1 MFGAW
6 NNIAKSAEAVVS
18 RWAVKRVFKFLLK
31 KKLGQFILGDID
43 LDQLDVQLTE
53 GSIQLSDLALN
64 VDYLNRKIGPAASLV
79 IKEGSIGSLL
89 VKMPWKGKGCQV
101 EVDELELLLAPC
113 SKNDHSSSADEPCSS
128 NDDGNDYNYSDLGR
142 FSNEMAGSP
151 RNPDNVHEGVKTI
164 ANMVKWFL
172 TSFNV
177 KIKRLI
183 VAFDPSLEKGEK
195 LGFHRTLVLRIS
207 ETECGTCVSEDA
219 GLGDEARAHTFL
231 GISQLTN
238 FVKFHGAALELLQMQ
253 DVDDQSCASHTSGM
267 PFSGLYSCCSPP
279 NAAIPIMSGKGGG
292 FSGNLKLS
300 IPWKNG
306 SLDIRKV
313 DADVS
318 IDPVDLRFQP
328 SIIKWLL
335 LSWETCKNFD
345 EVGKNGMHC
354 ETTDSIYLNSNSQFQ
369 SSAHASAMTVIDKV
383 IENQGRLSAG
393 CTSLSVQESVDET
406 GLPGS
411 HFIPNWVPISLGKN
425 KQDCVGEE
433 VDFGASVD
441 QFFECFDGMRNSQ
454 SALGSSGMWNWTC
467 SVFSAITAASSLAS
481 GSLHV
486 PSEQQH
492 VQTNLKAAFAGI
504 SIVLSFHDEDLDHT
518 CDPLHASSS
527 IHYLGI
533 ECRDISVL
541 VQVCPQEMRFKG
553 TMVHV
558 EAADYFCRKDGG
570 DCGNNVDSKTS
581 SIRNL
586 QDEVQHALPL
596 FSSSTGDRSSDVFH
610 ELVST
615 NFSLR
620 DKGDMVKIMLFTTSG
635 VTHFQCTVRSS
646 SSGGNFLGQT
656 SYSLKLPPLTFW
668 FSFSLLNMLS
678 DLLKEVGKS
687 TEMGNNNRKVPYD
700 ASYKKCESSH
710 AHVKRSSSTSIT
722 NLSSTETLLGNISIS
737 NARVILCFPFK
748 SDEDDGG
755 YPSWD
760 QFIVLDISSP
770 SPSKCGMQDNSSHL
784 DGSLQKQFPSSG
796 TRSLHLNFVNLCLY
810 SVISENKDGSGIDYG
825 SIQRHKF
832 SSQKILSVSNR
843 TGCLSFISVFWQ
855 EGPVTGPWIAEKA
868 KFLATLE
875 ERRSGNKSVGKGY
888 EFAAV
893 TTVKDLDDT
902 SAQTRQEIIFS
913 TTCLAHIHLSSVM
926 VDLDSSQYSG
936 LHNLLKQI
944 ITGLSCFSCDP
955 TGTKEDN
962 SISQTSVLLE
972 CDSVEIS
979 IRPDDEE
986 NVKAPVQS
994 ELPGSWGCLK
1004 LNIQKFDLL
1013 SVSNI
1018 GAIKGSSF
1026 LWLTHSEGTLSGSV
1040 SGAQDREFLLISCTD
1055 SAMKRGDGGG
1065 SNALSSRLAGSDIVN
1080 FWEPESCQDF
1090 TSITVRCCTIVAV
1103 GGRLD
1108 WMGVICSFFSLP
1120 SVDPEQSVEHNLPKG
1135 DLDTPPHRASFVLKL
1150 VDIAV
1155 SYEPHLNNLAIHSEV
1170 LDSDSSSSDAK
1181 DDSSEPY
1188 VACLLAASSFCL
1200 SNSTVADSL
1209 DNEYKIR
1216 VQDLGLLLRAVSE
1229 CDKLGGTYSAE
1240 QLSQGGYVKVA
1251 REALIEAAVKTNCG
1265 NGLLWIVECSNS
1277 QIYVETC
1284 HDTTSGLIRLAAQ
1297 LQQLFA
1303 PDVEESIV
1311 HLQTRWNNFQLA
1323 QQRNDEKNRDRISD
1337 ISSSTSQ
1344 VHSAMV
1350 ELEDKCR
1357 AAGLMDEISE
1367 DAFSLDGNETFQFG
1381 SSEVQFHLPVEGSA
1395 GEEPCS
1401 LSFENAEMFSHELPV
1416 DGIGVESS
1424 QTSFLEQG
1432 YFPELIESY
1441 CLSELLP
1448 PTKLPT
1454 GLKSSHEV
1462 LKYRSIHVGE
1472 GDLGRGNS
1480 GWYEDAS
1487 LRIVENHISESSG
1500 QAGLKSIVEGRL
1512 SYRDSGV
1519 PDDIVN
1525 TIGRVLLKNINIRWR
1540 MYAGSD
1546 WRKAMKSSMQS
1557 NNVLGRDRSVCL
1569 ELAVSGMEFQ
1579 YDIFTP
1585 GGVSVSKLSLSVH
1598 DFHLY
1603 DKSIDAPWK
1612 LVLRYYDSKD
1622 HPRES
1627 SSKAFKLDLEA
1638 VRPDPFTPLEE
1649 YRLRV
1654 ALFPMRLH
1662 LHQSQL
1668 DFLISFF
1675 GEKNSSLKQSP
1686 PDTDLLTR
1694 KSHNLAGHA
1703 IAEEALLPYFQKF
1716 DIWPILVRV
1725 DYSPHHV
1732 DLAALKGGK
1741 YVELVNIV
1749 PWKGIELELKH
1760 VHAAGVYGWGSV
1772 CETIIGEWLEDIS
1785 QNQIH
1790 KVLRGFPTIPSL
1802 VAVGA
1807 AAAKLV
1813 SLPLES
1819 YRKDQRVLKGMQRGT
1834 MAFLRSISLE
1844 AVGLGVHLAAG
1855 TRDFLLQA
1863 EYMFTNS
1870 PAPVSR
1876 PSQGKSKTK
1885 TNARHNQPKDA
1896 QQGIQQAYE
1905 SISNGLGKSASALVQ
1920 TPLKKYHRGAS
1931 ASSALA
1937 TAVKALPT
1945 AAIAPA
1951 SGCASAI
1958 HCTLLGIRNSL
1969 DPERKKESMEKYF
1982 GRCDRLES
1990 INSSMRTGNCDAP
2003 RFLPG
2008 ESLTCIQLSKAITLI
2023 LSCQNWIRIPAVS
2036 FVQKCAVHI
2045 SSACT

>member
-31 KKLGQFILGDID
+31 KKLGKFILGDID
-43 LDQLDVQLTE
+43 LDQLDVQLAE
-53 GSIQLSDLALN
+53 GTIQLSDLALN
-64 VDYLNRKIGPAASLV
+64 VDYLNQKARLIGPAFNFQIGPAASLV
-79 IKEGSIGSLL
+79 LKEGSIGSLL

-113 SKNDHSSSADEPCSS
+113 LENDHLSRADEPCSS
-128 NDDGNDYNYSDLGR
+128 NDDGNYYNFSDLGK
-142 FSNEMAGSP
+142 FSNEMEGSP

-164 ANMVKWFL
+164 AKMVKWFL

-183 VAFDPSLEKGEK
+183 VAFDPSLENVEK
-195 LGFHRTLVLRIS
+195 LGFRRTLVLRIS
-207 ETECGTCVSEDA
+207 ETEYGTCVSEDA
-219 GLGDEARAHTFL
+219 GLVDEARAHSFL

-238 FVKFHGAALELLQMQ
+238 FVKFHGAALELLQME
-253 DVDDQSCASHTSGM
+253 DVDDQAW
-267 PFSGLYSCCSPP
+267 
-279 NAAIPIMSGKGGG
+279 KGGG

-335 LSWETCKNFD
+335 LSWETFKNFD
-345 EVGKNGMHC
+345 KVGKNSMHR
-354 ETTDSIYLNSNSQFQ
+354 ETTDSVCLNSNSQFQ
-369 SSAHASAMTVIDKV
+369 SSASAMIVIDKV
-383 IENQGRLSAG
+383 TKNQGRFSAG
-393 CTSLSVQESVDET
+393 YTSLNVRESVDET

-411 HFIPNWVPISLGKN
+411 HFIPNWVPISVGKN
-425 KQDCVGEE
+425 KQDVGEE
-433 VDFGASVD
+433 ADFGASVD

-481 GSLHV
+481 GSLQI

-492 VQTNLKAAFAGI
+492 AQTNLKASFAGI
-504 SIVLSFHDEDLDHT
+504 SIVLSFHDENLDHL
-518 CDPLHASSS
+518 CDLTHASSS

-541 VQVCPQEMRFKG
+541 VQACPQEMRFEG
-553 TMVHV
+553 TMVHI
-558 EAADYFCRKDGG
+558 EAADYFCRMDEE
-570 DCGNNVDSKTS
+570 DCGNNIDSKTF
-581 SIRNL
+581 SIRNM

-596 FSSSTGDRSSDVFH
+596 FSPSTGDRSSGVFC

-615 NFSLR
+615 DFSLR

-635 VTHFQCTVRSS
+635 VTHCQCTVRSS
-646 SSGGNFLGQT
+646 SSGGSFLGQT
-656 SYSLKLPPLTFW
+656 SFSLKLPPLTFW
-668 FSFSLLNMLS
+668 FSFSLLKMLS

-687 TEMGNNNRKVPYD
+687 TEMGNNNPKVPYD
-700 ASYKKCESSH
+700 ASYEKFESSYS
-710 AHVKRSSSTSIT
+710 HVKRSSSSCTT
-722 NLSSTETLLGNISIS
+722 KFSSATTLRGDISIS
-737 NARVILCFPFK
+737 NARGEMQ
-748 SDEDDGG
+748 D
-755 YPSWD
+755 
-760 QFIVLDISSP
+760 SSP
-770 SPSKCGMQDNSSHL
+770 HL

-796 TRSLHLNFVNLCLY
+796 TRSLHLNFVNLSLY
-810 SVISENKDGSGIDYG
+810 SVITAQKDGSEIDYG
-825 SIQRHKF
+825 SIQKHKF
-832 SSQKILSVSNR
+832 SSQKIFSVTNR
-843 TGCLSFISVFWQ
+843 TGRLSFISVFWQ
-855 EGPVTGPWIAEKA
+855 EGHVTGPWIAEKA

-875 ERRSGNKSVGKGY
+875 ERSGNKSVGKGY
-888 EFAAV
+888 EFATV
-893 TTVKDLDDT
+893 TTVKDLDDI

-913 TTCLAHIHLSSVM
+913 TTCFAHIHLSSVI

-944 ITGLSCFSCDP
+944 ITGLLCFSCDV
-955 TGTKEDN
+955 TGTEEED

-986 NVKAPVQS
+986 NVKAPMRS

-1013 SVSNI
+1013 SVSDI
-1018 GAIKGSSF
+1018 GDIKGSSF
-1026 LWLTHSEGTLSGSV
+1026 LWLTHGEGTLSGSV
-1040 SGAQDREFLLISCTD
+1040 SGDQDQEFLLISCND
-1055 SAMKRGDGGG
+1055 SVMKRGDGGG
-1065 SNALSSRLAGSDIVN
+1065 SNALSSRLAGSDFVY
-1080 FWEPESCQDF
+1080 FWEPKSCEDF
-1090 TSITVRCCTIVAV
+1090 TSLTVRCCTIVAV

-1120 SVDPEQSVEHNLPKG
+1120 SVDPEQ
-1135 DLDTPPHRASFVLKL
+1135 F
-1150 VDIAV
+1150 
-1155 SYEPHLNNLAIHSEV
+1155 LNNLAVHSEV
-1170 LDSDSSSSDAK
+1170 LDSDSLSDAK
-1181 DDSSEPY
+1181 DDTSEPY
-1188 VACLLAASSFCL
+1188 VACLIAASSFCL
-1200 SNSTVADSL
+1200 SNSAVADSL
-1209 DNEYKIR
+1209 ENEYRIR
-1216 VQDLGLLLRAVSE
+1216 VQDLGFLLRAVSE
-1229 CDKLGGTYSAE
+1229 CDKLGVTYSAE
-1240 QLSQGGYVKVA
+1240 QLNRGGYVKVA
-1251 REALIEAAVKTNCG
+1251 REALIEAIVKTSCA
-1265 NGLLWIVECSNS
+1265 NGLLWTVEYSNS

-1311 HLQTRWNNFQLA
+1311 HLQTRWNDFQMA
-1323 QQRNDEKNRDRISD
+1323 QQRNDEKNRAP
-1337 ISSSTSQ
+1337 STSQ
-1344 VHSAMV
+1344 IHTVTA
-1350 ELEDKCR
+1350 ELENKCG

-1381 SSEVQFHLPVEGSA
+1381 SSEVQFHLPVEENA
-1395 GEEPCS
+1395 AEEPCS
-1401 LSFENAEMFSHELPV
+1401 LSFENAEMFSHELLIN
-1416 DGIGVESS
+1416 GIGLESS
-1424 QTSFLEQG
+1424 QTSFLEQD

-1441 CLSELLP
+1441 CLHELGPLTELP
-1448 PTKLPT
+1448 A
-1454 GLKSSHEV
+1454 GLKPSHEV
-1462 LKYRSIHVGE
+1462 LKYRSLHVGE
-1472 GDLGRGNS
+1472 GDLARGNS

-1487 LRIVENHISESSG
+1487 LQIVENHISEPSR
-1500 QAGLKSIVEGRL
+1500 QAALKSIVEGRL
-1512 SYRDSGV
+1512 LYCDSGV
-1519 PDDIVN
+1519 PNDTVN
-1525 TIGRVLLKNINIRWR
+1525 IIGRVLLKNINIRWR

-1546 WRKAMKSSMQS
+1546 WLKSS
-1557 NNVLGRDRSVCL
+1557 NILGRDRTVCL
-1569 ELAVSGMEFQ
+1569 ELAVSGMEFH
-1579 YDIFTP
+1579 YDVFTP

-1598 DFHLY
+1598 DFHFY
-1603 DKSIDAPWK
+1603 DKSTDAPWK
-1612 LVLRYYDSKD
+1612 LVLRYYDTKD

-1638 VRPDPFTPLEE
+1638 VRPDPSTPLEE
-1649 YRLRV
+1649 YRWEITDILVGIGHYDFHGSSFLNGFARGSRLRV
-1654 ALFPMRLH
+1654 ALLPMRLH

-1668 DFLISFF
+1668 DFLVSFL
-1675 GEKNSSLKQSP
+1675 GEKSSSLNQSTSCH
-1686 PDTDLLTR
+1686 PDTDFL
-1694 KSHNLAGHA
+1694 
-1703 IAEEALLPYFQKF
+1703 KF

-1741 YVELVNIV
+1741 YAELVNIV

-1760 VHAAGVYGWGSV
+1760 VHAVGVYGWGSV
-1772 CETIIGEWLEDIS
+1772 CETIIGQWLEDIS

-1790 KVLRGFPTIPSL
+1790 KVLCGLPTIPSL
-1802 VAVGA
+1802 VSVGG

-1844 AVGLGVHLAAG
+1844 AVGLGVHLTAG
-1855 TRDFLLQA
+1855 TRDFLLQT

-1870 PAPVSR
+1870 PSPVSR
-1876 PSQGKSKTK
+1876 PSQGKTK
-1885 TNARHNQPKDA
+1885 ANVRHNQPKDA

-1905 SISNGLGKSASALVQ
+1905 SFSNGLGRSASALVQ
-1920 TPLKKYHRGAS
+1920 TPLKKYQRGAS

-1937 TAVKALPT
+1937 TAVKAVPT

-1958 HCTLLGIRNSL
+1958 HSTLLGIRNSL
-1969 DPERKKESMEKYF
+1969 DPERKKESMQKYF
-1982 GRCDRLES
+1982 GP
-1990 INSSMRTGNCDAP
+1990 T
-2003 RFLPG
+2003 LP
-2008 ESLTCIQLSKAITLI
+2008 QDP
-2023 LSCQNWIRIPAVS
+2023 N
-2036 FVQKCAVHI
+2036 
-2045 SSACT
+2045 

>member
-1 MFGAW
+1 MFGSW

-113 SKNDHSSSADEPCSS
+113 SENDHLSSADEPCSS
-128 NDDGNDYNYSDLGR
+128 NDDGNDYNYSDLGK

-164 ANMVKWFL
+164 AKMVKWFL

-219 GLGDEARAHTFL
+219 GLGDEARAHSFL
-231 GISQLTN
+231 GISQLMN
-238 FVKFHGAALELLQMQ
+238 FVKFHGAALELLQME
-253 DVDDQSCASHTSGM
+253 DVDQSCASHTSGM
-267 PFSGLYSCCSPP
+267 PLSGLYSHCSPST
-279 NAAIPIMSGKGGG
+279 AAIPITSGKGGG

-318 IDPVDLRFQP
+318 IDPIELRLQP

-345 EVGKNGMHC
+345 KVGKNSMHC
-354 ETTDSIYLNSNSQFQ
+354 ETTDSIYLNSNSQLQ
-369 SSAHASAMTVIDKV
+369 SSAHVSSMTVINEV
-383 IENQGRLSAG
+383 MENQGRFSAS
-393 CTSLSVQESVDET
+393 CTSLHAQESVDEI

-425 KQDCVGEE
+425 KRNCVGEE

-481 GSLHV
+481 GSLHI

-504 SIVLSFHDEDLDHT
+504 SIVLFFHDEDLDHS
-518 CDPLHASSS
+518 CDLIHATSS

-541 VQVCPQEMRFKG
+541 VQVCPQEMRFEG

-558 EAADYFCRKDGG
+558 EAADYFCLKDGG
-570 DCGNNVDSKTS
+570 YCGNNVDSKTF

-586 QDEVQHALPL
+586 QEEVQHALPL
-596 FSSSTGDRSSDVFH
+596 FSSSTGDRSPDVFR
-610 ELVST
+610 ELVPT
-615 NFSLR
+615 DFPLR
-620 DKGDMVKIMLFTTSG
+620 DKGDMVKITLFTTSG
-635 VTHFQCTVRSS
+635 LTHCQCTVRSS
-646 SSGGNFLGQT
+646 SSGGSFSGQT
-656 SYSLKLPPLTFW
+656 SFSLKLPPLTFW
-668 FSFSLLNMLS
+668 FSFSLLKMLS

-687 TEMGNNNRKVPYD
+687 AEMDNNNRNVSYD

-710 AHVKRSSSTSIT
+710 SHVKRSSSTCIT
-722 NLSSTETLLGNISIS
+722 NLSSAETLRGNISIS

-748 SDEDDGG
+748 SDEDYGG

-770 SPSKCGMQDNSSHL
+770 SPSKGGMQENSPHL
-784 DGSLQKQFPSSG
+784 DGSPQKQFPSSG
-796 TRSLHLNFVNLCLY
+796 TRSLHLNFGNICLY
-810 SVISENKDGSGIDYG
+810 SVISAHKDGSGIDYG
-825 SIQRHKF
+825 SMQRHKF

-843 TGCLSFISVFWQ
+843 TGRLSFISVFWQ

-868 KFLATLE
+868 KFLAMLDE
-875 ERRSGNKSVGKGY
+875 SRSGNKSVGKGY
-888 EFAAV
+888 EFATV
-893 TTVKDLDDT
+893 TTVKDHDDI

-913 TTCLAHIHLSSVM
+913 TTCFAHIHLSSVM
-926 VDLDSSQYSG
+926 VDLDSSLYSD
-936 LHNLLKQI
+936 LNKLLKQI
-944 ITGLSCFSCDP
+944 TTGLSCFSCDA
-955 TGTKEDN
+955 TGTKEEY

-979 IRPDDEE
+979 IIPDDEE
-986 NVKAPVQS
+986 NVKAPMRS

-1004 LNIQKFDLL
+1004 LNIQNFDLL

-1018 GAIKGSSF
+1018 GGIRGSGF

-1040 SGAQDREFLLISCTD
+1040 SGDQDQEFLLISCSD
-1055 SAMKRGDGGG
+1055 SARKRGDGGG
-1065 SNALSSRLAGSDIVN
+1065 SNALSSRIAGSDIVN
-1080 FWEPESCQDF
+1080 FWEPERCQDF
-1090 TSITVRCCTIVAV
+1090 TSVTVRCCTIVAV

-1108 WMGVICSFFSLP
+1108 WMGVICSFFSLQ

-1135 DLDTPPHRASFVLKL
+1135 DLDTHPRRASFVLKL
-1150 VDIAV
+1150 VDIAL
-1155 SYEPHLNNLAIHSEV
+1155 SYEPHLKNLAVHNEV
-1170 LDSDSSSSDAK
+1170 LHLDSPSSNAK
-1181 DDSSEPY
+1181 DDTSEPY
-1188 VACLLAASSFCL
+1188 VACMLAASSFCL

-1216 VQDLGLLLRAVSE
+1216 VQDLGLLLCAVSE
-1229 CDKLGGTYSAE
+1229 CDKFGGTYGAE
-1240 QLSQGGYVKVA
+1240 QLNRGGYVKVA
-1251 REALIEAAVKTNCG
+1251 RETLIEAVVKTNCG
-1265 NGLLWIVECSNS
+1265 NGLLWTVECSNS

-1323 QQRNDEKNRDRISD
+1323 QQRNDEKSRDVSQD
-1337 ISSSTSQ
+1337 INPSASQ
-1344 VHSAMV
+1344 IHTATA
-1350 ELEDKCR
+1350 ELENKCG

-1381 SSEVQFHLPVEGSA
+1381 SSEVQFHLPVEESTA
-1395 GEEPCS
+1395 EEPCS
-1401 LSFENAEMFSHELPV
+1401 LSFENAEMFSHEIPV
-1416 DGIGVESS
+1416 NGIGLESS

-1441 CLSELLP
+1441 CLSDLRPLTELS
-1448 PTKLPT
+1448 T
-1454 GLKSSHEV
+1454 GIKSPHEV
-1462 LKYRSIHVGE
+1462 MAYRSIHLGE
-1472 GDLGRGNS
+1472 GDLGRGSS

-1487 LRIVENHISESSG
+1487 LRIVENHISEPSG
-1500 QAGLKSIVEGRL
+1500 QAGSKPIVEGRL
-1512 SYRDSGV
+1512 SYSDSGV
-1519 PDDIVN
+1519 SDDTVN
-1525 TIGRVLLKNINIRWR
+1525 IIGRVLLKNINIRWR

-1546 WRKAMKSSMQS
+1546 WRRTIKRNMQS
-1557 NNVLGRDRSVCL
+1557 NNILGRDRTVCL

-1579 YDIFTP
+1579 YRIFTP

-1603 DKSIDAPWK
+1603 DKRTDAPWK

-1638 VRPDPFTPLEE
+1638 VRPDCFTPLEE

-1654 ALFPMRLH
+1654 ALLPMRLH

-1675 GEKNSSLKQSP
+1675 GEKSSSLNQSTSCP
-1686 PDTDLLTR
+1686 PDTDLLVR

-1703 IAEEALLPYFQKF
+1703 IANEALLPYFQKF

-1749 PWKGIELELKH
+1749 PWKGIDLELKH
-1760 VHAAGVYGWGSV
+1760 VHAVGVYGWGSV

-1790 KVLRGFPTIPSL
+1790 KVLCGLPTIPSL

-1834 MAFLRSISLE
+1834 RAFLRSISVE
-1844 AVGLGVHLAAG
+1844 AFGLGVHLAAG
-1855 TRDFLLQA
+1855 THDFLLQA
-1863 EYMFTNS
+1863 EYMFRNC
-1870 PAPVSR
+1870 PAPVSQ

-1885 TNARHNQPKDA
+1885 TNVRHNHPKDA
-1896 QQGIQQAYE
+1896 QQGIRQAYE

-1920 TPLKKYHRGAS
+1920 TPLKKYQRGAS

-1937 TAVKALPT
+1937 TAVKAVPT

-1951 SGCASAI
+1951 SACASAI

-1982 GRCDRLES
+1982 GP
-1990 INSSMRTGNCDAP
+1990 T
-2003 RFLPG
+2003 LP
-2008 ESLTCIQLSKAITLI
+2008 KDP
-2023 LSCQNWIRIPAVS
+2023 N
-2036 FVQKCAVHI
+2036 
-2045 SSACT
+2045 

>member
-1 MFGAW
+1 MFGTW

-113 SKNDHSSSADEPCSS
+113 SENDHLSSADEPCSS
-128 NDDGNDYNYSDLGR
+128 NDDGNDYNYSDLGKC
-142 FSNEMAGSP
+142 SNEMAGSP

-164 ANMVKWFL
+164 AKMVKWFL

-183 VAFDPSLEKGEK
+183 VAFDPSIEKGEQ
-195 LGFHRTLVLRIS
+195 LGIHRTLVLRIS

-219 GLGDEARAHTFL
+219 GLGDEAKAHSFL

-238 FVKFHGAALELLQMQ
+238 FVKFHGAALELLQME
-253 DVDDQSCASHTSGM
+253 DVDQSCASHPSGM
-267 PFSGLYSCCSPP
+267 PLSGLYSYCSPSA
-279 NAAIPIMSGKGGG
+279 AAIPIMSGKGGG

-306 SLDIRKV
+306 SVDIRKV

-318 IDPVDLRFQP
+318 IDPVELRFQP

-345 EVGKNGMHC
+345 KVGKNSMHC
-354 ETTDSIYLNSNSQFQ
+354 ETTDSIYLDSNSQIQ
-369 SSAHASAMTVIDKV
+369 SSAHVSSMTVIDEV
-383 IENQGRLSAG
+383 MENQGRSSVG
-393 CTSLSVQESVDET
+393 CTSLHVQESVDEI

-411 HFIPNWVPISLGKN
+411 HFIPNWVPISVGKN
-425 KQDCVGEE
+425 KRNRVGEE

-441 QFFECFDGMRNSQ
+441 QFFECFDGMRSSQ

-481 GSLHV
+481 GSLHI

-492 VQTNLKAAFAGI
+492 VQTNLKADFAGI
-504 SIVLSFHDEDLDHT
+504 SIVLSFHDEDLDHS
-518 CDPLHASSS
+518 CDLIHARSS

-541 VQVCPQEMRFKG
+541 VQVCPQEMRFEG
-553 TMVHV
+553 AMVHV
-558 EAADYFCRKDGG
+558 EAADYFCDKDGG
-570 DCGNNVDSKTS
+570 YCGNDIDSKTF

-586 QDEVQHALPL
+586 QEEVQHALPL
-596 FSSSTGDRSSDVFH
+596 FSSSTGDRSPDVFR
-610 ELVST
+610 ELAST
-615 NFSLR
+615 DFPLR

-635 VTHFQCTVRSS
+635 VTHCQCTVRSS
-646 SSGGNFLGQT
+646 SSGGSFLGQT
-656 SYSLKLPPLTFW
+656 SFSLKLPPLMFW
-668 FSFSLLNMLS
+668 FSFSLLSN
-678 DLLKEVGKS
+678 LLKEVGKS
-687 TEMGNNNRKVPYD
+687 TEMGNNKRKVSYD
-700 ASYKKCESSH
+700 ASYEKCESSH
-710 AHVKRSSSTSIT
+710 SHVKSSSTCIT
-722 NLSSTETLLGNISIS
+722 NLSSAESLRGNISIS
-737 NARVILCFPFK
+737 EARVILCFPFK

-770 SPSKCGMQDNSSHL
+770 SPSKGGMQENGPRH

-796 TRSLHLNFVNLCLY
+796 TRSLHLNFGNLCLY
-810 SVISENKDGSGIDYG
+810 SVISAHKDGSGIDYG
-825 SIQRHKF
+825 STQRHKF

-843 TGCLSFISVFWQ
+843 TGRLSFISVFWQ

-875 ERRSGNKSVGKGY
+875 ESRSGNKSVGKGY
-888 EFAAV
+888 EFATV
-893 TTVKDLDDT
+893 TTVKDLDDI

-913 TTCLAHIHLSSVM
+913 TACFAHVHLSSVM
-926 VDLDSSQYSG
+926 VDLDSSLYSG
-936 LHNLLKQI
+936 LHQLLKQI
-944 ITGLSCFSCDP
+944 ITGLSSFSCDA
-955 TGTKEDN
+955 TGTKEEY

-986 NVKAPVQS
+986 NVKAPMRS

-1004 LNIQKFDLL
+1004 LNIKKFDLL

-1018 GAIKGSSF
+1018 GGIRGSGF
-1026 LWLTHSEGTLSGSV
+1026 RWLTHSEGTLTGSV
-1040 SGAQDREFLLISCTD
+1040 SGDQDREFLLISCSD

-1080 FWEPESCQDF
+1080 FWEPEGCQDF

-1108 WMGVICSFFSLP
+1108 WMGVICTFFSLP

-1135 DLDTPPHRASFVLKL
+1135 DLDTLPRRASFVLKL
-1150 VDIAV
+1150 VDIAL
-1155 SYEPHLNNLAIHSEV
+1155 SYEPHLKNLAVHSEV
-1170 LDSDSSSSDAK
+1170 LDSDSASSNAK
-1181 DDSSEPY
+1181 DDTSEPY
-1188 VACLLAASSFCL
+1188 VACMLAASSFCL

-1216 VQDLGLLLRAVSE
+1216 IQDLGLLLRVVSE
-1229 CDKLGGTYSAE
+1229 CDKLGSNYGAE
-1240 QLSQGGYVKVA
+1240 QLNRVGYVKVA
-1251 REALIEAAVKTNCG
+1251 RETLIEAVVKTNCG
-1265 NGLLWIVECSNS
+1265 NGLLWTVESSNS

-1323 QQRNDEKNRDRISD
+1323 QQRNDEKSRDPSSD
-1337 ISSSTSQ
+1337 ISPSTSQ
-1344 VHSAMV
+1344 IHTATV
-1350 ELEDKCR
+1350 ELENKCR

-1381 SSEVQFHLPVEGSA
+1381 SSEVQFHLPVEETA
-1395 GEEPCS
+1395 AEEPCS

-1416 DGIGVESS
+1416 NGIGLESS
-1424 QTSFLEQG
+1424 QASFLEQG

-1441 CLSELLP
+1441 CLSELRPL
-1448 PTKLPT
+1448 TELST
-1454 GLKSSHEV
+1454 GIKSPHEV
-1462 LKYRSIHVGE
+1462 MTYRSIHLGE
-1472 GDLGRGNS
+1472 GDLGRGSS

-1487 LRIVENHISESSG
+1487 VRIVENHISEPSG
-1500 QAGLKSIVEGRL
+1500 QAGLKPIVEGRL

-1519 PDDIVN
+1519 SDDTVN
-1525 TIGRVLLKNINIRWR
+1525 IIGRVLLKNINIRWR

-1546 WRKAMKSSMQS
+1546 WCKTMKRNMQS
-1557 NNVLGRDRSVCL
+1557 NNILGRDRTACL
-1569 ELAVSGMEFQ
+1569 ELVVSGMKFQ
-1579 YDIFTP
+1579 YGIFTP

-1603 DKSIDAPWK
+1603 DKRTDAPWK

-1622 HPRES
+1622 RPRES

-1638 VRPDPFTPLEE
+1638 VRPDRFTPLEE
-1649 YRLRV
+1649 YRLCV
-1654 ALFPMRLH
+1654 ALLPLRLH

-1675 GEKNSSLKQSP
+1675 GEKSSLVNQSTSCP
-1686 PDTDLLTR
+1686 PHTDLSVR
-1694 KSHNLAGHA
+1694 KSHNLVGQA
-1703 IAEEALLPYFQKF
+1703 IADEALLPYFQKF
-1716 DIWPILVRV
+1716 DFWPILVRV

-1749 PWKGIELELKH
+1749 PWKGIEVELKH
-1760 VHAAGVYGWGSV
+1760 VHAVGVYGWGNV

-1785 QNQIH
+1785 QHQIH
-1790 KVLRGFPTIPSL
+1790 KVLCGLPTIPSL

-1834 MAFLRSISLE
+1834 RAFLRSISLE

-1855 TRDFLLQA
+1855 THDFLLQA
-1863 EYMFTNS
+1863 EYMFTNGS
-1870 PAPVSR
+1870 APLSQ

-1885 TNARHNQPKDA
+1885 TNVRHNHPKDT
-1896 QQGIQQAYE
+1896 QQGIRQAYE

-1920 TPLKKYHRGAS
+1920 TPLKKYQRGAS

-1937 TAVKALPT
+1937 TAVKAVPT

-1951 SGCASAI
+1951 SACASAI

-1982 GRCDRLES
+1982 EHSFFNENKELSCTSISTWLEFDFS
-1990 INSSMRTGNCDAP
+1990 
-2003 RFLPG
+2003 
-2008 ESLTCIQLSKAITLI
+2008 CIQLSKAVTLI
-2023 LSCQNWIRIPAVS
+2023 LFCRNWIR
-2036 FVQKCAVHI
+2036 Q
-2045 SSACT
+2045 

>member
-6 NNIAKSAEAVVS
+6 NNFAKSAEAVVS

-53 GSIQLSDLALN
+53 GTIQLSDLALN

-89 VKMPWKGKGCQV
+89 VKMPWKGKGCLV

-113 SKNDHSSSADEPCSS
+113 SEDRLSSADETCSS
-128 NDDGNDYNYSDLGR
+128 NDDGNDYNYTDLGK

-164 ANMVKWFL
+164 AKMVKWFL

-177 KIKRLI
+177 KIKKLI
-183 VAFDPSLEKGEK
+183 VAFDPSIEKGEK

-207 ETECGTCVSEDA
+207 EIECGTCVSEDA
-219 GLGDEARAHTFL
+219 GLGDEGRDHSFL

-238 FVKFHGAALELLQMQ
+238 FVKFHGAALELLQME
-253 DVDDQSCASHTSGM
+253 DVDNKSCASHTSGM
-267 PFSGLYSCCSPP
+267 TFSGLQSCSPS
-279 NAAIPIMSGKGGG
+279 NAAIRILSGKGGG

-318 IDPVDLRFQP
+318 IDPVELRFQP
-328 SIIKWLL
+328 SIIKWFL
-335 LSWETCKNFD
+335 LSWETCKKFD
-345 EVGKNGMHC
+345 KVEKSMHY
-354 ETTDSIYLNSNSQFQ
+354 ETADSIYLNSNSQFQ
-369 SSAHASAMTVIDKV
+369 SPAHASAMAVIDEV
-383 IENQGRLSAG
+383 VENHGRFSAD
-393 CTSLSVQESVDET
+393 CTSLHVQESVDEVL
-406 GLPGS
+406 LPGS
-411 HFIPNWVPISLGKN
+411 RFIPNWVPISVGKN
-425 KQDCVGEE
+425 KGDRVGEE
-433 VDFGASVD
+433 ADFGA
-441 QFFECFDGMRNSQ
+441 RNSQ

-481 GSLHV
+481 GSLHI

-504 SIVLSFHDEDLDHT
+504 SIVLSFHDEDLDHL
-518 CDPLHASSS
+518 CDLIDLSSN

-541 VQVCPQEMRFKG
+541 VQVCPQEMRFEG
-553 TMVHV
+553 TLVHV
-558 EAADYFCRKDGG
+558 EAADYFFCKDGG
-570 DCGNNVDSKTS
+570 DGSSNVDSKTFK
-581 SIRNL
+581 IRNL
-586 QDEVQHALPL
+586 QDEVHHALPL
-596 FSSSTGDRSSDVFH
+596 FSSSTGDQSSGVFR

-615 NFSLR
+615 DFPLTGN
-620 DKGDMVKIMLFTTSG
+620 GDMVKIMLFTTSG
-635 VTHFQCTVRSS
+635 VTHCQCTVRSS
-646 SSGGNFLGQT
+646 SSGGGFSGQT
-656 SYSLKLPPLTFW
+656 SFSLKLPPLTFW
-668 FSFSLLNMLS
+668 FNFSLLKMLS
-678 DLLKEVGKS
+678 ELLKEVGKS
-687 TEMGNNNRKVPYD
+687 TEIGNNKKVSYD
-700 ASYKKCESSH
+700 ACYENSESSH
-710 AHVKRSSSTSIT
+710 PRVKRSSSTCIT
-722 NLSSTETLLGNISIS
+722 TLSSAETLRGNILIS

-748 SDEDDGG
+748 SDDDDDDGR
-755 YPSWD
+755 YTSWD

-770 SPSKCGMQDNSSHL
+770 SPSKGGMQDNSPHL
-784 DGSLQKQFPSSG
+784 DGSLQKQFPSAG
-796 TRSLHLNFVNLCLY
+796 TRSLHLNFGNLCLY
-810 SVISENKDGSGIDYG
+810 SVISAHKDGSGIDYG
-825 SIQRHKF
+825 GMQRHKF

-843 TGCLSFISVFWQ
+843 SGCLSFISIFWQ
-855 EGPVTGPWIAEKA
+855 EGPVTGLWIAEKA
-868 KFLATLE
+868 KFLATQE
-875 ERRSGNKSVGKGY
+875 ESRSGNKYIGKGY
-888 EFAAV
+888 EFATV
-893 TTVKDLDDT
+893 TTVKDLDDL
-902 SAQTRQEIIFS
+902 SVQTRQEIIFS
-913 TTCLAHIHLSSVM
+913 TTCFAHIHLSSVM

-944 ITGLSCFSCDP
+944 ITGLSCFSCDA
-955 TGTKEDN
+955 TGTKEED
-962 SISQTSVLLE
+962 SMPQTSVLLE
-972 CDSVEIS
+972 CDSLEIS
-979 IRPDDEE
+979 IKPDAVE
-986 NVKAPVQS
+986 NVKAPMQS
-994 ELPGSWGCLK
+994 ELPGSWGCLR
-1004 LNIQKFDLL
+1004 LNIQKFNLL

-1018 GAIKGSSF
+1018 GGIRGSSF
-1026 LWLTHSEGTLSGSV
+1026 LWLTHSEGTLWGSISGV
-1040 SGAQDREFLLISCTD
+1040 QNQEFLLISCSD

-1090 TSITVRCCTIVAV
+1090 TSITVRCSTIVAV

-1108 WMGVICSFFSLP
+1108 WMDVICSFFSLP
-1120 SVDPEQSVEHNLPKG
+1120 SVDPEQSVEHKLPKG
-1135 DLDTPPHRASFVLKL
+1135 DLGTPPHRASFVLKL

-1155 SYEPHLNNLAIHSEV
+1155 SYEPHLKNLTVHSEV
-1170 LDSDSSSSDAK
+1170 LDSNSASSNGKEDM
-1181 DDSSEPY
+1181 SEPY
-1188 VACLLAASSFCL
+1188 VACLLAASTFCL
-1200 SNSTVADSL
+1200 SNSMVADSL

-1216 VQDLGLLLRAVSE
+1216 VQDLGLLLREVFE
-1229 CDKLGGTYSAE
+1229 CDKLGDSYSAK
-1240 QLSQGGYVKVA
+1240 QLSGGGYVKVA
-1251 REALIEAAVKTNCG
+1251 REALIEAVVKTNCS
-1265 NGLLWIVECSNS
+1265 NGLLWMVECSNS

-1297 LQQLFA
+1297 FQQLFA

-1311 HLQTRWNNFQLA
+1311 HLQTRWNNYQMA
-1323 QQRNDEKNRDRISD
+1323 QQRTDEKSRDLNSD
-1337 ISSSTSQ
+1337 ISPSSQIHT
-1344 VHSAMV
+1344 ATV
-1350 ELEDKCR
+1350 ELEGKCGV
-1357 AAGLMDEISE
+1357 AGLMDEISE
-1367 DAFSLDGNETFQFG
+1367 DAFCLDGKETFQFS
-1381 SSEVQFHLPVEGSA
+1381 SSEVEFHHPL
-1395 GEEPCS
+1395 EEHVTEEACS
-1401 LSFENAEMFSHELPV
+1401 LSFENAEMFSRDLPFN
-1416 DGIGVESS
+1416 GIGLESS
-1424 QTSFLEQG
+1424 QTSFLEPG
-1432 YFPELIESY
+1432 CFPELIESY
-1441 CLSELLP
+1441 CLSELRPL
-1448 PTKLPT
+1448 TELST

-1462 LKYRSIHVGE
+1462 LKYRSIDMGE

-1487 LRIVENHISESSG
+1487 LRIVENHISEPSG
-1500 QAGLKSIVEGRL
+1500 QAGLKPIVEGQL
-1512 SYRDSGV
+1512 SYHDSGV
-1519 PDDIVN
+1519 PGNTVN
-1525 TIGRVLLKNINIRWR
+1525 IIGRVLLKNINVRWR
-1540 MYAGSD
+1540 MHAGLD
-1546 WRKAMKSSMQS
+1546 WHKTRKSNMCS
-1557 NNVLGRDRSVCL
+1557 NNILGRDRTVCL
-1569 ELAVSGMEFQ
+1569 ELAVSGLEFQ

-1585 GGVSVSKLSLSVH
+1585 GGVCVSKLSLSVH

-1603 DKSIDAPWK
+1603 DKSTDAPWK

-1638 VRPDPFTPLEE
+1638 VRPDPSTPLEE
-1649 YRLRV
+1649 YRLRI
-1654 ALFPMRLH
+1654 ALLPMRLQ

-1675 GEKNSSLKQSP
+1675 GEKSTSLDQTTSYP
-1686 PDTDLLTR
+1686 PDTDLLVK

-1703 IAEEALLPYFQKF
+1703 IANEALLPYFQASKF
-1716 DIWPILVRV
+1716 DIWPIIVRV

-1741 YVELVNIV
+1741 YAELVNFV

-1760 VHAAGVYGWGSV
+1760 VHAVGVYGWGSV

-1790 KVLRGFPTIPSL
+1790 KVLCGFPTVQSL

-1819 YRKDQRVLKGMQRGT
+1819 YRKDQRVLKGMQRGRLFKQNFFNLACVSKFCPCVQAKMCNSGT

-1855 TRDFLLQA
+1855 TRDILFQA
-1863 EYMFTNS
+1863 EYMFTNI
-1870 PAPVSR
+1870 PPPVSWS
-1876 PSQGKSKTK
+1876 SQGKSKTK
-1885 TNARHNQPKDA
+1885 KKTNVRHNHPKDA

-1920 TPLKKYHRGAS
+1920 TPLKKYQRGAS

-1937 TAVKALPT
+1937 TAVRAVPT

-1958 HCTLLGIRNSL
+1958 HCALLGLRNSL
-1969 DPERKKESMEKYF
+1969 DPERKKESMEKHF
-1982 GRCDRLES
+1982 GP
-1990 INSSMRTGNCDAP
+1990 T
-2003 RFLPG
+2003 LP
-2008 ESLTCIQLSKAITLI
+2008 QDP
-2023 LSCQNWIRIPAVS
+2023 N
-2036 FVQKCAVHI
+2036 
-2045 SSACT
+2045 

>member
-43 LDQLDVQLTE
+43 LDQLDVQLAE
-53 GSIQLSDLALN
+53 GTIHLSDLALN
-64 VDYLNRKIGPAASLV
+64 VDYLNQKIGPAASLV

-113 SKNDHSSSADEPCSS
+113 MENDHLSRADEHCSS
-128 NDDGNDYNYSDLGR
+128 NNDGNYYNCSDLGK
-142 FSNEMAGSP
+142 FSNEMEGSP
-151 RNPDNVHEGVKTI
+151 RNPENVHEGVKTI
-164 ANMVKWFL
+164 AKMVKWFL

-183 VAFDPSLEKGEK
+183 VAFDPSLENVEK
-195 LGFHRTLVLRIS
+195 LGFHRTFVLRIS

-219 GLGDEARAHTFL
+219 GLGGEGRAHSFL

-238 FVKFHGAALELLQMQ
+238 FVKFHGAALELLQME
-253 DVDDQSCASHTSGM
+253 DVDDQSCASHASGM
-267 PFSGLYSCCSPP
+267 PFSGLYSYCSPP

-335 LSWETCKNFD
+335 LSWETFKNFD
-345 EVGKNGMHC
+345 KVGKNSMHC
-354 ETTDSIYLNSNSQFQ
+354 ETTDSVYLNSNSQFQ
-369 SSAHASAMTVIDKV
+369 SSASAMTVSDKV
-383 IENQGRLSAG
+383 TKNQGRFSAG
-393 CTSLSVQESVDET
+393 CTSLNVRESVDET

-411 HFIPNWVPISLGKN
+411 HFIPNWVPISVGKN
-425 KQDCVGEE
+425 KQDVGEE

-481 GSLHV
+481 GSLQI

-492 VQTNLKAAFAGI
+492 AQTNLKASFAGI
-504 SIVLSFHDEDLDHT
+504 FIVLSFHDENLDHL
-518 CDPLHASSS
+518 CDLVHASSS

-541 VQVCPQEMRFKG
+541 VQVCPQEMRFEG
-553 TMVHV
+553 TMVHI

-570 DCGNNVDSKTS
+570 DCGNNVDSKTF
-581 SIRNL
+581 SIKNM

-596 FSSSTGDRSSDVFH
+596 FSPSTGDRSPDVFG

-615 NFSLR
+615 DFSLR
-620 DKGDMVKIMLFTTSG
+620 DEGDMVKIMLFTTSG
-635 VTHFQCTVRSS
+635 VTHCQCTVRSS
-646 SSGGNFLGQT
+646 SSGGSFSGQT
-656 SYSLKLPPLTFW
+656 SFSLKLPPLTFW
-668 FSFSLLNMLS
+668 FSFSLLKMLS

-687 TEMGNNNRKVPYD
+687 TEMGNNKRKVSYD
-700 ASYKKCESSH
+700 ASYEKFESSH
-710 AHVKRSSSTSIT
+710 SHVKIISGSCITNSSSAEM
-722 NLSSTETLLGNISIS
+722 LRGNISIS
-737 NARVILCFPFK
+737 NARIILCFPFK

-760 QFIVLDISSP
+760 QFIVLDLSSP
-770 SPSKCGMQDNSSHL
+770 LPSKGEMQDSSPHL

-796 TRSLHLNFVNLCLY
+796 TRSLHLNFVYLSLY
-810 SVISENKDGSGIDYG
+810 SVITAQKDGSGIDYG

-855 EGPVTGPWIAEKA
+855 EGHVTGPWIAEKA
-868 KFLATLE
+868 KFLATPE
-875 ERRSGNKSVGKGY
+875 ESRSGNKSMGKGY
-888 EFAAV
+888 EFATV
-893 TTVKDLDDT
+893 TTVKDLDDI

-913 TTCLAHIHLSSVM
+913 TTCFAHIHLSSVM
-926 VDLDSSQYSG
+926 VDLDSLQYIG

-944 ITGLSCFSCDP
+944 ITGLSCFSCDV
-955 TGTKEDN
+955 TGTKEED

-979 IRPDDEE
+979 VKPDDEE
-986 NVKAPVQS
+986 NVKAPMRS

-1013 SVSNI
+1013 SVSNVGDI
-1018 GAIKGSSF
+1018 RGSSF

-1040 SGAQDREFLLISCTD
+1040 SGDQDQEFLLISCSD

-1080 FWEPESCQDF
+1080 FWEPESFQDF

-1120 SVDPEQSVEHNLPKG
+1120 SVDPEQFVEHNLPNG
-1135 DLDTPPHRASFVLKL
+1135 DLDKPAHRSSFVLKL
-1150 VDIAV
+1150 VDIGL
-1155 SYEPHLNNLAIHSEV
+1155 SYEPQLNNLAVHSEV
-1170 LDSDSSSSDAK
+1170 LDSDSVSSDAK
-1181 DDSSEPY
+1181 DDTSEPY
-1188 VACLLAASSFCL
+1188 VACLIAASSFCL

-1209 DNEYKIR
+1209 GNEFRIR
-1216 VQDLGLLLRAVSE
+1216 LQDLGFLLRAVSE

-1240 QLSQGGYVKVA
+1240 QLNRGGYVKVA
-1251 REALIEAAVKTNCG
+1251 REALIEAVVKTSCA
-1265 NGLLWIVECSNS
+1265 NGLLWTVECSNS

-1311 HLQTRWNNFQLA
+1311 HLQTRWNNFQME
-1323 QQRNDEKNRDRISD
+1323 QQRNDEKNRAP
-1337 ISSSTSQ
+1337 STSEIHT
-1344 VHSAMV
+1344 VTA
-1350 ELEDKCR
+1350 ELEAKCGV
-1357 AAGLMDEISE
+1357 AGLMDEISE
-1367 DAFSLDGNETFQFG
+1367 DAFSLDGNETFQIG
-1381 SSEVQFHLPVEGSA
+1381 SSEVQFHLPVKENVA
-1395 GEEPCS
+1395 EEPCS

-1416 DGIGVESS
+1416 NGIGLQSS
-1424 QTSFLEQG
+1424 QASFLEQG

-1441 CLSELLP
+1441 CLPELRPL
-1448 PTKLPT
+1448 TELPT

-1462 LKYRSIHVGE
+1462 LKCRSLHVGE

-1487 LRIVENHISESSG
+1487 LKIVENHISEPSG
-1500 QAGLKSIVEGRL
+1500 RAGLKSFVEDRL
-1512 SYRDSGV
+1512 LYHDSGE
-1519 PDDIVN
+1519 PDDTVN
-1525 TIGRVLLKNINIRWR
+1525 IIGRVLLKNINIRWR

-1546 WRKAMKSSMQS
+1546 WRKAIMSNMQS
-1557 NNVLGRDRSVCL
+1557 SNILGRDRTVCL
-1569 ELAVSGMEFQ
+1569 ELAVSRMEFH

-1603 DKSIDAPWK
+1603 DKSTDAPWK

-1627 SSKAFKLDLEA
+1627 YSKAFKLDLEA

-1654 ALFPMRLH
+1654 ALLPMRLH

-1668 DFLISFF
+1668 DFLVRFF
-1675 GEKNSSLKQSP
+1675 GEKSSSLNQSTSCP
-1686 PDTDLLTR
+1686 PDSDLLVMR
-1694 KSHNLAGHA
+1694 SHYLAGHA
-1703 IAEEALLPYFQKF
+1703 IADEALLPYFQKF

-1725 DYSPHHV
+1725 DYSPQHV

-1741 YVELVNIV
+1741 YAELVNIV
-1749 PWKGIELELKH
+1749 PWKGVELELKH
-1760 VHAAGVYGWGSV
+1760 VHAIGVYGWGSV
-1772 CETIIGEWLEDIS
+1772 CETIIGQWLEDIS

-1790 KVLRGFPTIPSL
+1790 KVLCGLPTIPSL
-1802 VAVGA
+1802 VSVGA

-1844 AVGLGVHLAAG
+1844 AVRLGVHLAAG
-1855 TRDFLLQA
+1855 TRDFLLQT
-1863 EYMFTNS
+1863 EYMLTNS
-1870 PAPVSR
+1870 PPVSR
-1876 PSQGKSKTK
+1876 PSQGKTKTK
-1885 TNARHNQPKDA
+1885 TNVRHNQPKDS
-1896 QQGIQQAYE
+1896 QQGIQQAYQ
-1905 SISNGLGKSASALVQ
+1905 SFSNGLGRSASALVQ
-1920 TPLKKYHRGAS
+1920 TPLKKYQRGAS

-1937 TAVKALPT
+1937 TAVKAVPT

-1958 HCTLLGIRNSL
+1958 HSTLLGIRNSL
-1969 DPERKKESMEKYF
+1969 DPELKKEAMQKYF
-1982 GRCDRLES
+1982 GP
-1990 INSSMRTGNCDAP
+1990 T
-2003 RFLPG
+2003 LP
-2008 ESLTCIQLSKAITLI
+2008 QDP
-2023 LSCQNWIRIPAVS
+2023 N
-2036 FVQKCAVHI
+2036 
-2045 SSACT
+2045 

>member
-6 NNIAKSAEAVVS
+6 NNFAKSAEAVVS

-53 GSIQLSDLALN
+53 GTIQLSDLALN

-113 SKNDHSSSADEPCSS
+113 SEDHLTSADQTCSS
-128 NDDGNDYNYSDLGR
+128 NDDGNDYNYTDLGK
-142 FSNEMAGSP
+142 FSNEMAGSS

-164 ANMVKWFL
+164 AKMVKWFL

-177 KIKRLI
+177 KIKKLI

-207 ETECGTCVSEDA
+207 EIECGTCVSEDS
-219 GLGDEARAHTFL
+219 GLGDEGRDHSFL

-238 FVKFHGAALELLQMQ
+238 FVKFHGAALELLQME
-253 DVDDQSCASHTSGM
+253 DVDNKSCASHTSGM
-267 PFSGLYSCCSPP
+267 TFSGLQSCSPS
-279 NAAIPIMSGKGGG
+279 NAAIRILSGKGGG

-318 IDPVDLRFQP
+318 IDPVELRFQP
-328 SIIKWLL
+328 SIIKWFL
-335 LSWETCKNFD
+335 LSWETCKKFD
-345 EVGKNGMHC
+345 KVENSMHY
-354 ETTDSIYLNSNSQFQ
+354 ETADSIYLNSNSQFQ
-369 SSAHASAMTVIDKV
+369 SPAHASAMAVIDEV
-383 IENQGRLSAG
+383 VENHGRFSAD
-393 CTSLSVQESVDET
+393 CNSLRVQESVDEVL
-406 GLPGS
+406 LPGS
-411 HFIPNWVPISLGKN
+411 RFIPNWVPISIGKN
-425 KQDCVGEE
+425 KRDCVGEE

-481 GSLHV
+481 GSLYI

-504 SIVLSFHDEDLDHT
+504 SIVLSFHDEDLDHL
-518 CDPLHASSS
+518 CDLIDLNSN

-533 ECRDISVL
+533 ECRDISVRM
-541 VQVCPQEMRFKG
+541 QVCPQEMRFEG

-558 EAADYFCRKDGG
+558 EAADYFFCKDGG
-570 DCGNNVDSKTS
+570 DGSSNVDSKTFK
-581 SIRNL
+581 IRNL
-586 QDEVQHALPL
+586 QDEVHHALPL
-596 FSSSTGDRSSDVFH
+596 FSSSTGDQSSGVFC

-615 NFSLR
+615 DFPLR
-620 DKGDMVKIMLFTTSG
+620 GKGDMVKIMLFTTSG
-635 VTHFQCTVRSS
+635 VTHCHCTVRSS
-646 SSGGNFLGQT
+646 SSGGGFSGKTSFL
-656 SYSLKLPPLTFW
+656 LKLPPLTFW
-668 FSFSLLNMLS
+668 FNFSLLKMLS
-678 DLLKEVGKS
+678 ELLKEVGKS
-687 TEMGNNNRKVPYD
+687 TEIGNNKKASYD
-700 ASYKKCESSH
+700 ACYENSESSH
-710 AHVKRSSSTSIT
+710 PRVKRSSSTCIT
-722 NLSSTETLLGNISIS
+722 TLPSAETLRGNILIS

-748 SDEDDGG
+748 SDDDDDGR
-755 YPSWD
+755 YTSWD

-770 SPSKCGMQDNSSHL
+770 SPSKGGMQDNSPHL
-784 DGSLQKQFPSSG
+784 DGSLQKQFPSAG
-796 TRSLHLNFVNLCLY
+796 TRSLHLNFGNLCLY
-810 SVISENKDGSGIDYG
+810 SVISAHKDGSGIDYG
-825 SIQRHKF
+825 GMQRHKF

-843 TGCLSFISVFWQ
+843 SGCLSFISIFWQ
-855 EGPVTGPWIAEKA
+855 EGPVTGLWIAEKA
-868 KFLATLE
+868 KFLATQE
-875 ERRSGNKSVGKGY
+875 ESRSGSKSIGKGY
-888 EFAAV
+888 EFATV
-893 TTVKDLDDT
+893 TTVKDLDDL
-902 SAQTRQEIIFS
+902 SVQTRQEIIFS
-913 TTCLAHIHLSSVM
+913 TTCFAHIHLSSVM

-944 ITGLSCFSCDP
+944 ITGLSCFSCDA
-955 TGTKEDN
+955 TGTKEED
-962 SISQTSVLLE
+962 SMPQTSVLLE

-979 IRPDDEE
+979 IKPDAVE
-986 NVKAPVQS
+986 NVKAPMQS
-994 ELPGSWGCLK
+994 ELPGSWGCLR

-1018 GAIKGSSF
+1018 GGITGSSF
-1026 LWLTHSEGTLSGSV
+1026 LWLTHSEGTLWGSI
-1040 SGAQDREFLLISCTD
+1040 SGAQNQEFLLISCSD

-1090 TSITVRCCTIVAV
+1090 TSITV
-1103 GGRLD
+1103 
-1108 WMGVICSFFSLP
+1108 
-1120 SVDPEQSVEHNLPKG
+1120 
-1135 DLDTPPHRASFVLKL
+1135 
-1150 VDIAV
+1150 
-1155 SYEPHLNNLAIHSEV
+1155 SEV
-1170 LDSDSSSSDAK
+1170 LDSNSAYSNGKEDM
-1181 DDSSEPY
+1181 SESY
-1188 VACLLAASSFCL
+1188 VACLLAASTFCL
-1200 SNSTVADSL
+1200 SNSMVADSL

-1216 VQDLGLLLRAVSE
+1216 VQDLGLLLREVFE
-1229 CDKLGGTYSAE
+1229 CDKLGDSYSAE
-1240 QLSQGGYVKVA
+1240 QLNGDGYVKVA
-1251 REALIEAAVKTNCG
+1251 REALIEAVVKTNCS
-1265 NGLLWIVECSNS
+1265 NGLLWMVECSNS

-1297 LQQLFA
+1297 FQQLFA
-1303 PDVEESIV
+1303 PDVEESV
-1311 HLQTRWNNFQLA
+1311 LHLQTRWDNYQMA
-1323 QQRNDEKNRDRISD
+1323 QQRTDEKSRDLNSD
-1337 ISSSTSQ
+1337 ISPSSQIHT
-1344 VHSAMV
+1344 ATV
-1350 ELEDKCR
+1350 ELEGKCGV
-1357 AAGLMDEISE
+1357 AGLMDEISE
-1367 DAFSLDGNETFQFG
+1367 DAFCLDGKETFQF
-1381 SSEVQFHLPVEGSA
+1381 SSSGVEFHLPL
-1395 GEEPCS
+1395 EEHVTEEACS
-1401 LSFENAEMFSHELPV
+1401 LSFENAEMFSRDLPV
-1416 DGIGVESS
+1416 NGIGLESS
-1424 QTSFLEQG
+1424 QTSFLEPG
-1432 YFPELIESY
+1432 CFPELIESY
-1441 CLSELLP
+1441 CLSELRPL
-1448 PTKLPT
+1448 TELST

-1462 LKYRSIHVGE
+1462 LKNRSIDMGE
-1472 GDLGRGNS
+1472 GDLGRENG
-1480 GWYEDAS
+1480 GWYEDAY
-1487 LRIVENHISESSG
+1487 LRIVENHISEPSG
-1500 QAGLKSIVEGRL
+1500 QAGLKPIVEGQL
-1512 SYRDSGV
+1512 SYHNSGV
-1519 PDDIVN
+1519 PDNTVN
-1525 TIGRVLLKNINIRWR
+1525 IIGRVLLKNINVRWR
-1540 MYAGSD
+1540 MHAGLD
-1546 WRKAMKSSMQS
+1546 WHKTRKSNMCS
-1557 NNVLGRDRSVCL
+1557 NNILGKDRTVCL
-1569 ELAVSGMEFQ
+1569 ELAVSGLEFQ

-1598 DFHLY
+1598 EFHLY
-1603 DKSIDAPWK
+1603 DKSTDAPWK

-1638 VRPDPFTPLEE
+1638 VRPDPSTPLEE
-1649 YRLRV
+1649 YRLRI
-1654 ALFPMRLH
+1654 ALLPIRLQ

-1675 GEKNSSLKQSP
+1675 GEKSTSLDQTTSCH
-1686 PDTDLLTR
+1686 PDTDLLVK

-1703 IAEEALLPYFQKF
+1703 IANEALLPYFQARQLASQFVFLSFSFWHYLCSDTILKF
-1716 DIWPILVRV
+1716 DIWPIIVRV

-1741 YVELVNIV
+1741 YAELVNFV

-1760 VHAAGVYGWGSV
+1760 VHAVGVYGWGSV

-1790 KVLRGFPTIPSL
+1790 KVLCGFPTVQSL
-1802 VAVGA
+1802 AAVGA

-1855 TRDFLLQA
+1855 TRDILLQA
-1863 EYMFTNS
+1863 EYMFTNI
-1870 PAPVSR
+1870 PPPVSWS
-1876 PSQGKSKTK
+1876 SQGKSKTK
-1885 TNARHNQPKDA
+1885 KKTNVRHNHPKDA

-1920 TPLKKYHRGAS
+1920 TPLKKYQRGAS

-1937 TAVKALPT
+1937 TAVRAVPT

-1958 HCTLLGIRNSL
+1958 HCALLGLRNRSKSVLSSRRTRIVMYLDFSL
-1969 DPERKKESMEKYF
+1969 ARV
-1982 GRCDRLES
+1982 RLFMYTVNLGHYTDS
-1990 INSSMRTGNCDAP
+1990 
-2003 RFLPG
+2003 FLVG
-2008 ESLTCIQLSKAITLI
+2008 IGFRL
-2023 LSCQNWIRIPAVS
+2023 
-2036 FVQKCAVHI
+2036 
-2045 SSACT
+2045 